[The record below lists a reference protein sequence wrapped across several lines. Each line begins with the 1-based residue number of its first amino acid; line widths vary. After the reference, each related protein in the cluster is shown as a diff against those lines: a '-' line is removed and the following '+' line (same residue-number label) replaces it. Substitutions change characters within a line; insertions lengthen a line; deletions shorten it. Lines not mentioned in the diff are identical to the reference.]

1 MSTDKIFSFL
11 GQVIIFGGG
20 SVGVAYLVFT
30 YLGKKWID
38 NKFEKRLTKFDH
50 ELNLQIEQYKFEINS
65 LFNRISKIHE
75 KEFEVL
81 PTMWLKLV
89 EAMGKVSQLTD
100 PSQQYPELN
109 KMSKAEIEELL
120 SEINL
125 YDSQKD
131 KIRNAKD
138 KTKNYTKSIFL
149 LNLVEANTFVYDFHN
164 YLIFNKIFLS
174 HDLFEKFSQI
184 DLLLRNSLMELEIPE
199 GTEDDIRLLETFSKI
214 TDGSKELI
222 KEIEYQI
229 QKRLHYSDTD

>member
-120 SEINL
+120 S
-125 YDSQKD
+125 
-131 KIRNAKD
+131 
-138 KTKNYTKSIFL
+138 
-149 LNLVEANTFVYDFHN
+149 
-164 YLIFNKIFLS
+164 
-174 HDLFEKFSQI
+174 
-184 DLLLRNSLMELEIPE
+184 
-199 GTEDDIRLLETFSKI
+199 
-214 TDGSKELI
+214 
-222 KEIEYQI
+222 
-229 QKRLHYSDTD
+229 